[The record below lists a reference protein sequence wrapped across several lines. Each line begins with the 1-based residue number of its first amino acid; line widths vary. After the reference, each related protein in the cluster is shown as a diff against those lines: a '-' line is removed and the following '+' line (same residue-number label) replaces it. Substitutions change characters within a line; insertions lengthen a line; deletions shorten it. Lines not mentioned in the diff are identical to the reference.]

1 VLLGTLTTARA
12 SIREESPSMTVTT
25 TVREHPRKVSTREL
39 RALEL
44 YRTRGRDIQQIAPE
58 VYRVPSQDGSRYYD
72 VLYGELEECPCP
84 DNQHRGVNCVHILAV
99 GIYHAKRR
107 RPHVCNDGWATL
119 GQIVVDDE
127 TGEETEEY
135 ALYLCRKCAERS

>member
-1 VLLGTLTTARA
+1 VTSTSLAQPR
-12 SIREESPSMTVTT
+12 TV
-25 TVREHPRKVSTREL
+25 PNTREL

-44 YRTRGRDIQQIAPE
+44 YGKRSRDIQQIAPD
-58 VYRVPSQDGSRYYD
+58 VYRVPSQDGSRSYD

-84 DNQHRGVNCVHILAV
+84 DHQHRGVNCVHILAV

-107 RPHVCNDGWATL
+107 QRPCVCNAGWITL
-119 GQIVVDDE
+119 GQIVVDPE

-135 ALYLCRKCAERS
+135 ALYLCKRCSEARA